1 MFRAMH
7 YYPGSF
13 KEPPRHFKL
22 VTSKYVGTKS
32 KSREVIFVGCQ
43 IMENGMW
50 VGQSCHHLAD
60 KPFSKKLGEVMKNL
74 GIKSVVDL
82 GCGQGQYIKELSMLL
97 GSGNT

>member
-1 MFRAMH
+1 
-7 YYPGSF
+7 
-13 KEPPRHFKL
+13 
-22 VTSKYVGTKS
+22 
-32 KSREVIFVGCQ
+32 
-43 IMENGMW
+43 MENGMW

-60 KPFSKKLGEVMKNL
+60 KPFSKKLGQVMKNL